1 MKTCAKCGD
10 NKPFSLFSNSAAS
23 KDGKF
28 RICKECDKL
37 LGAKRYADNSD
48 RKKASAKAWHADNP
62 ERVKEIKS
70 AYKERNKER
79 LNAIERERQRI
90 KRLADPE
97 AARAKDAE
105 VRAKDKEKILARA
118 ASWRA
123 RNIAHRSAYSA
134 QKRAA
139 NAKATP
145 KWANR
150 FFIEEAYD
158 LARRRT
164 AATGVD
170 WHVDHVIPLRSKL
183 VCGLHVE
190 LNLQVITAKQNLRK
204 HNKFEVR

>member
-1 MKTCAKCGD
+1 MQITATEKGQRESGT
-10 NKPFSLFSNSAAS
+10 P
-23 KDGKF
+23 
-28 RICKECDKL
+28 II
-37 LGAKRYADNSD
+37 GAR
-48 RKKASAKAWHADNP
+48 
-62 ERVKEIKS
+62 
-70 AYKERNKER
+70 ERNQICIQGTQQGKAEC
-79 LNAIERERQRI
+79 IERERQRI
-90 KRLADPE
+90 KRLADL

-118 ASWRA
+118 ASWR